1 MISIEPP
8 PLALP
13 DRYDLEMAPQLALIT
28 ALDAALLATQTA
40 LHAQHE
46 TSSVRCWADAT
57 PDDRL
62 AAALIAAARALRVLL
77 LEYDGAIHTNNSS
90 NIPF

>member
-8 PLALP
+8 PLGLP
-13 DRYDLEMAPQLALIT
+13 DRYNLEQAPQLALIT
-28 ALDAALLATQTA
+28 ALDAALLATLTA
-40 LHAQHE
+40 VHTQHD
-46 TSSVRCWADAT
+46 TSSIRCWDDAN

-77 LEYDGAIHTNNSS
+77 LEYDGATHTKNSS